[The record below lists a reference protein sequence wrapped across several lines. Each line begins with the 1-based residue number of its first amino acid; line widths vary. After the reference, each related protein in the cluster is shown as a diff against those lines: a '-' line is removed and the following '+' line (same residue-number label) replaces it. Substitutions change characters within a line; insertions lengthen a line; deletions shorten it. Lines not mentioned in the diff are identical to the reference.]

1 MKTIIVA
8 TDYSRAACN
17 ALAYAAA
24 LARQWGAKIVLFNSF
39 QLPAPAANALFLAER
54 KGRFLAENRER
65 LKAIAE
71 QTACLY
77 SIQVGWSTNF
87 SYITEELDVQ
97 VELLDADLVVMGMRG
112 NSEERKIFGNS
123 TTTIIRHAKYPV
135 LVVPEDA
142 RFTGIEKILFAC
154 DYKSLAK
161 NNRLTL
167 MHELAINFNAR
178 IQVLHVEKA
187 NDELVPV
194 GAAYMD
200 NEGSRYN
207 SMVGAVNLDPLL
219 TAVKHEFK
227 YLGDDNVVRGIDRG
241 LDEYK
246 ADLLVMVPHRS
257 SFWDSLLERSSTC
270 KMAVNTHVPLLA
282 LPNTKK

>member
-8 TDYSRAACN
+8 TDYSRASCN

-24 LARQWGAKIVLFNSF
+24 LARQWQAKIVLFNSF

-77 SIQVGWSTNF
+77 NIQVGWSTNF
-87 SYITEELDVQ
+87 SYITEELDVL

-112 NSEERKIFGNS
+112 SSEDRKIFGNS

-135 LVVPEDA
+135 LVVPEEA
-142 RFTGIEKILFAC
+142 SFTGIEKILFAC
-154 DYKSLAK
+154 DYKSLAA
-161 NNRLTL
+161 NNRLKL
-167 MHELAINFNAR
+167 MHELAIAFDAR
-178 IQVLHVEKA
+178 VQVLHVEKA
-187 NDELVPV
+187 EEELVPV
-194 GAAYMD
+194 GAVSMD

-207 SMVGAVNLDPLL
+207 TMLGSVNLDPLL
-219 TAVKHEFK
+219 SNVKHEYK
-227 YLGDDNVVRGIDRG
+227 YLGEDNIIRGIDRG
-241 LDEYK
+241 VEEFK
-246 ADLLVMVPHRS
+246 ADLLVMVPHKC
-257 SFWDSLLERSSTC
+257 SFWDALLERSNTC

-282 LPNTKK
+282 LPNVKK